1 MKPMHLSRMEYWGN
15 IVETWGNIVGEEIV
29 EANSSLTRK
38 LDYKFVTVCAEEAAQ
53 ETVKS
58 VET

>member
-1 MKPMHLSRMEYWGN
+1 
-15 IVETWGNIVGEEIV
+15 VGEEIV